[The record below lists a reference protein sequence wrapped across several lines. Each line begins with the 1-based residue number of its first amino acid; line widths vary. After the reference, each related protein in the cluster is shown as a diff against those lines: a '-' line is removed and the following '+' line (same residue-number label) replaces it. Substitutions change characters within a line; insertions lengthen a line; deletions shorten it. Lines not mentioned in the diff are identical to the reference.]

1 VVEVTDLNPVEKAEA
16 AVRAAEIDTVAVQLA
31 LAAVDLAKAAA
42 AQQQAQASA
51 RQCQHDHS
59 KPRRSTGEWV
69 GIACAVCVGGVG
81 IAFAS
86 LALAILGGVGAIV
99 VLVLRDLWRDMQR
112 KGR

>member
-1 VVEVTDLNPVEKAEA
+1 MSDALDKAEQ

-51 RQCQHDHS
+51 PACQHDHR
-59 KPRRSTGEWV
+59 KAGRSTGEWL
-69 GIACAVCVGGVG
+69 GIACAVCVGSIGL
-81 IAFAS
+81 AFAS

-99 VLVLRDLWRDMQR
+99 VLVLRDLWREAQR